1 MSYIDPDPDLDAYR
15 RHLAE
20 DPDAVEV
27 DGGFEIR
34 QKHMTS
40 FFPDPGT
47 VPCVNRHGR
56 RGHVWSIHYLHFP
69 ETEQDSKS

>member
-15 RHLAE
+15 RRLRQ

-34 QKHMTS
+34 QKYLVS
-40 FFPDPGT
+40 FFPE
-47 VPCVNRHGR
+47 PCTEQGR
-56 RGHVWSIHYLHFP
+56 RGGYVFSVNYIP
-69 ETEQDSKS
+69 ETEQDPKS